1 MNVQAFASFE
11 EAGRAVLR
19 FLHER
24 FGFTL
29 WAITRVESNNLI
41 LLQAEDHGYGLKPG
55 QIMCWANSLCS
66 LMVAG
71 QGPRIAPKTDD
82 VAIYAQAPITQRV
95 PIKAYVGQP
104 IVWENGELF
113 GTLCALD
120 PMPQPDEIKQE
131 ETLFNLLGSLLSH
144 ILQNELKQQEQSRKL
159 ERFKAEALTDE
170 LTQLYNRRGWEQLLQ
185 AEEERNRR
193 YGHSSAIYVVDLDG
207 LKEVNDT
214 CGHLAGDEL
223 IRQTAQIL
231 RHSVRTEDVVARLG
245 GDEFAILTIETSEA
259 EANALKERIQQ
270 ALIDNQI
277 EASIGVAIRLPATGL
292 KEAFRLADQ
301 QMYAHKRSKQN
312 QG

>member
-1 MNVQAFASFE
+1 MNVQAYASFE
-11 EAGRAVLR
+11 EAGRAVLK

-55 QIMCWANSLCS
+55 QIMSWANSLCS
-66 LMVAG
+66 LMVSG
-71 QGPRIAPKTDD
+71 KGPRIAPKTDD
-82 VAIYAQAPITQRV
+82 VAIYAQAPITKRV

-120 PMPQPDEIKQE
+120 PVPQPDDIKQD
-131 ETLFNLLGSLLSH
+131 ETLLTLLGSLLSH

-185 AEEERNRR
+185 AEEERSRR
-193 YGHSSAIYVVDLDG
+193 YGHSSAIYMVDLDG

-214 CGHLAGDEL
+214 YGHQAGDQL
-223 IRQTAQIL
+223 IQRAAQAL

-259 EANALKERIQQ
+259 EAESLLTRIQQ
-270 ALIDNQI
+270 ALQNAQVD
-277 EASIGVAIRLPATGL
+277 ASIGFALRLPATGL
-292 KEAFRLADQ
+292 REAFRLADQ
-301 QMYAHKRSKQN
+301 HMYAHKRSKQKER
-312 QG
+312 

>member
-1 MNVQAFASFE
+1 MNVQAYASFE
-11 EAGRAVLR
+11 EAGRAILR
-19 FLHER
+19 FLHDR

-71 QGPRIAPKTDD
+71 KGPRIAPKTDD
-82 VAIYAQAPITQRV
+82 VAIYAQAPITHRV

-120 PMPQPDEIKQE
+120 PAPQPDTIKQE
-131 ETLFNLLGSLLSH
+131 ESLLSLFGSLLSH

-185 AEEERNRR
+185 AEEERSRR

-207 LKEVNDT
+207 LKEVNDQY
-214 CGHLAGDEL
+214 GHLAGDEL
-223 IRQTAQIL
+223 IRLAAKTL
-231 RHSVRTEDVVARLG
+231 RHAVRTEDVVARLG

-259 EANALKERIQQ
+259 EAAVLIARIQQ
-270 ALIDNQI
+270 ALHDNQI
-277 EASIGVAIRLPATGL
+277 EASIGFALRLPATGL
-292 KEAFRLADQ
+292 TEAMWLADQ
-301 QMYAHKRSKQN
+301 RMYAHKRSKHAP
-312 QG
+312 